1 MDKETAVVL
10 RMLAFQYPR
19 QGADWPATESEEEA
33 EDFFQRNSLNE
44 MGQTPEEAAEVVA
57 YYAQESAALAAKLE
71 EAAAKRAALIQAAV
85 DALPRSRTPKDVA
98 AFAARIPSFTLDEAA
113 SLGFDRVH
121 PYQSSDVEVAL
132 GGGVIHPVK
141 KPRLHRN

>member
-10 RMLAFQYPR
+10 KMLAFQYPR
-19 QGADWPATESEEEA
+19 QGADWPATDSEEEA
-33 EDFFQRNSLNE
+33 EDFFQRNNLNE
-44 MGQTPEEAAEVVA
+44 LGQTPEEAAKVVA
-57 YYAQESAALAAKLE
+57 YYAQENAAR
-71 EAAAKRAALIQAAV
+71 AAKREE
-85 DALPRSRTPKDVA
+85 A

-132 GGGVIHPVK
+132 GGGVIHPIK
-141 KPRLHRN
+141 KPRRHRN